1 VALGAGELDGLIE
14 PDGVAG
20 GALCDGDAGRT
31 LEEGTAEELA
41 IGFVLATGAGAGVVT
56 GRGTGGCQSSG
67 CTNVSPVTAS

>member
-1 VALGAGELDGLIE
+1 MALGAGEPEGLTE
-14 PDGVAG
+14 LDGVAG
-20 GALCDGDAGRT
+20 GALGDGEEGRT

-41 IGFVLATGAGAGVVT
+41 IGFVLAAGAGVGVVT